1 MILPLLWVLLAALA
15 LALAWTTRS
24 VAFAWVGYLMVV
36 TWLVGLLASRAA
48 HRGVSADRQLSS
60 DRVPFGGD
68 ARVEVKVV
76 NRSRIPVLWLA
87 AAESLPAGLPMTGV
101 RGRVGPLAGRGEFSF
116 QYSLHGARRGYHQVG
131 PTVLRTG
138 DLFGIVQRDRVA
150 GAPARLTVYP
160 RVVAITRARAPSRHP
175 VGELRARQRVI
186 EDPTQVVGVRPYQDG
201 DGIRRV
207 HWRATAHTGRLQSKL
222 FEITAQLD
230 ILLVL
235 NLRRSDYPDSP
246 VDAEERAELAIVA
259 AASVAHHLLD
269 RHQRVGLLVLGA
281 DPAAQQAKGP
291 ARVRAGRGRDQL
303 AAVMSALGRAELG
316 PAAELS
322 EILAGEKEGLAL
334 GSLVLV
340 VTPRVAEGALSSI
353 IALRSAGLEVGV
365 TLVGRAAD
373 LRASVAALET
383 LGITAA
389 RVSSEA
395 DIRDLPL

>member
-175 VGELRARQRVI
+175 V
-186 EDPTQVVGVRPYQDG
+186 PYQDG

-269 RHQRVGLLVLGA
+269 RHQRVALLVLGA